1 MTQVCEFNFSQKDIP
16 IGGPYDPPTSW
27 NHQLTRGG
35 FEKFI
40 TDHNSPEWLS
50 SITRGGFPA
59 LTEKLEGR
67 HETHMSPIRGPPAF
81 DLDSWKLNDHTLN
94 SHINST
100 SPEDYVYLSGYAY
113 PETCENGFGNISGNN
128 CGNNYREDYR
138 ENLLNDMGVPVR
150 HGQINAPIPTVE
162 RIQENFYSENFQGNP
177 LVDMGVP
184 VRHGQINAPIPTVE
198 RIQGNFYSGNLQGNV
213 QGNLQGNVQGNLQGN
228 LQGNVQRNVQENYS
242 TQDTAL
248 PYRDEYARMVYP
260 MYNTACNMNPTNPE
274 YGLPLNYCSSNNE
287 RNSELKTYNENL
299 MTSNIGPNT
308 FTRTTINEI
317 ANSNIGISSPQ
328 PLPYLHSTET
338 SKNRMYERNAVPET
352 EIPVIPNEV
361 SVNDIYDPRFS
372 GYGTSYR
379 SYLEPS
385 LGQVRYMYDDINA
398 IKFPSMIVRSNI
410 DTENFADLYGPIQEN
425 REFGISESE
434 IRQDVNNSWLER
446 TGNFRSEMSEM
457 LMRKNNAVAWQRRQA
472 PFGQPSL
479 VRRGGN

>member
-1 MTQVCEFNFSQKDIP
+1 
-16 IGGPYDPPTSW
+16 
-27 NHQLTRGG
+27 
-35 FEKFI
+35 
-40 TDHNSPEWLS
+40 
-50 SITRGGFPA
+50 
-59 LTEKLEGR
+59 
-67 HETHMSPIRGPPAF
+67 
-81 DLDSWKLNDHTLN
+81 
-94 SHINST
+94 
-100 SPEDYVYLSGYAY
+100 
-113 PETCENGFGNISGNN
+113 
-128 CGNNYREDYR
+128 
-138 ENLLNDMGVPVR
+138 
-150 HGQINAPIPTVE
+150 
-162 RIQENFYSENFQGNP
+162 
-177 LVDMGVP
+177 
-184 VRHGQINAPIPTVE
+184 
-198 RIQGNFYSGNLQGNV
+198 
-213 QGNLQGNVQGNLQGN
+213 
-228 LQGNVQRNVQENYS
+228 
-242 TQDTAL
+242 
-248 PYRDEYARMVYP
+248 
-260 MYNTACNMNPTNPE
+260 
-274 YGLPLNYCSSNNE
+274 
-287 RNSELKTYNENL
+287 